1 MYLCWKRRELPIAV
15 SYGLGMQSK
24 LTGVEIVG
32 IFHETVSAF
41 TNLMNHKADLIF
53 VDINMPRKNGLE
65 FAERLRESGIDTK
78 IMFIT
83 SHKEYALFAFDV
95 HAFDYIV
102 NPIVQD
108 RLHKTIL
115 RVRAPVNQI

>member
-1 MYLCWKRRELPIAV
+1 
-15 SYGLGMQSK
+15 MQSK